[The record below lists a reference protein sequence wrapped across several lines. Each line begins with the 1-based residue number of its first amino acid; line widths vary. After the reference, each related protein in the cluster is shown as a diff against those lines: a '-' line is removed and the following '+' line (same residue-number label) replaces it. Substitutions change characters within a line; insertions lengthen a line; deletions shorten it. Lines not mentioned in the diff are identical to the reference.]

1 MEDFNLIAALVAGFV
16 GTVVMSAMMTM
27 AASAK
32 VTDMPPMALVT
43 GAMMTG
49 DRRRATAIGSVVH
62 YLMMGT
68 VVFGIVYG
76 LLFDAFDSASWL
88 VGVAIGLAH
97 GAIVGLVFMPMMP
110 LMHPRMEH
118 DLVGAGTPAERATVA
133 TDSRGEVH
141 LSAPGVLGKGW
152 GSMTPAGILIGHA
165 VYGVVLALVYGWIN

>member
-110 LMHPRMEH
+110 CHSC
-118 DLVGAGTPAERATVA
+118 T
-133 TDSRGEVH
+133 RGWSTTW
-141 LSAPGVLGKGW
+141 SAPARPPSAPRWPPIPGGRCTCPHPACWARAGV
-152 GSMTPAGILIGHA
+152 P
-165 VYGVVLALVYGWIN
+165 